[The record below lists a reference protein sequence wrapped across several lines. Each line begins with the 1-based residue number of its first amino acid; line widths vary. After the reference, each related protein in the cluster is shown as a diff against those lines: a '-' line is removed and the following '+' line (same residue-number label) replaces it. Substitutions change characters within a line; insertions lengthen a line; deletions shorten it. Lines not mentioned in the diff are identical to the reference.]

1 MRKNEGDYTSGGTG
15 RSLEVF
21 GVDVC
26 NAKKQHSFLQLSPS
40 PPHLKPLSPPLHQPL
55 HFPHIALEEAVDF
68 HSTAVSVEGD
78 GGEAGDGGVDHH
90 TRHRFVGDKVGV
102 VPIYR
107 LIR

>member
-55 HFPHIALEEAVDF
+55 HFLHLALEETVDADF
-68 HSTAVSVEGD
+68 PTVGVEGD
-78 GGEAGDGGVDHH
+78 GGEAGERG
-90 TRHRFVGDKVGV
+90 
-102 VPIYR
+102 
-107 LIR
+107 